1 MKVADG
7 TVRIE
12 RMRPEDLEA
21 VLRVEAASFSEP
33 WTREMFEAELIP
45 GVSITLVARSD
56 AGTLLGYLCG
66 SIIEDEFHIGNIAV
80 DPGLR
85 RRGVGTKLLLSSL
98 VEAFHHGAQGASL
111 EVRASNRAAQ
121 SLYRHFGFTELGRRR
136 RYYSD
141 PVEDAI
147 IMWLHP
153 IEAAIASRTE
163 GEIA

>member
-1 MKVADG
+1 MA
-7 TVRIE
+7 
-12 RMRPEDLEA
+12 
-21 VLRVEAASFSEP
+21 
-33 WTREMFEAELIP
+33 
-45 GVSITLVARSD
+45 LVARSD

-66 SIIEDEFHIGNIAV
+66 SIIGDEFHISNIAV
-80 DPGLR
+80 DPSLR
-85 RRGVGTKLLLSSL
+85 RRGLGTKLLLSAL
-98 VEAFHHGAQGASL
+98 VEASHYGATSASL

-121 SLYRHFGFTELGRRR
+121 SLYRNFGFTELGRRR

-153 IEAAIASRTE
+153 IEAAIAPRTE

>member
-1 MKVADG
+1 
-7 TVRIE
+7 
-12 RMRPEDLEA
+12 MRPEDLDA
-21 VLRVEAASFSEP
+21 ALRVEAASFSEP

-45 GVSITLVARSD
+45 GVSVALVARSD

-66 SIIEDEFHIGNIAV
+66 SIIGAEFHISNVAV

-85 RRGVGTKLLLSSL
+85 RRGLGTKLLLSAL
-98 VEAFHHGAQGASL
+98 VEASHYGATSASL
-111 EVRASNRAAQ
+111 EVRASNCAAQ
-121 SLYRHFGFTELGRRR
+121 SLYRNFGFTELGRRR